1 MNHLKEFFSNR
12 FDDLLERV
20 KVLSN
25 ETSRRFDD
33 VNEKF
38 DDVNKRFDII
48 SADASAFR
56 DETSRRFDDVN
67 KKFDDVN
74 KRFDL
79 VNEKFADVGE
89 DLFELLSST
98 QTPRSA
104 ALVDSCALQSVFF
117 VRTASTSTNTS
128 TTYRHCSAFAYQP
141 FPSKKAVI
149 VTASHCLSRPFMA
162 PSNLTISITYLGDD
176 VIHDCSVLYHQ
187 APPEDSSIL
196 TCPGLTNLIGLVSS
210 GSSRLSQSVAITGFA
225 VDTFNSSSKKTSS
238 KTRSHHVP
246 YYHFNSSFALNV
258 DFSRIVSVAGP
269 PHKLKDGSLCVSS
282 PSEDVWD
289 VNPSGFVERQV
300 REGMSGGP
308 ILDLKC
314 GVVGISHGRSCNAGA
329 YVDLTSVDLYI
340 ESMKSIP

>member
-1 MNHLKEFFSNR
+1 MWAKTSSSCLVRRK
-12 FDDLLERV
+12 LLVRPHW
-20 KVLSN
+20 S
-25 ETSRRFDD
+25 
-33 VNEKF
+33 
-38 DDVNKRFDII
+38 I
-48 SADASAFR
+48 
-56 DETSRRFDDVN
+56 
-67 KKFDDVN
+67 
-74 KRFDL
+74 L
-79 VNEKFADVGE
+79 VRYS
-89 DLFELLSST
+89 LSSSLEPLRLLPT
-98 QTPRSA
+98 RAPHIAT
-104 ALVDSCALQSVFF
+104 ALLLLISLFQ
-117 VRTASTSTNTS
+117 
-128 TTYRHCSAFAYQP
+128 
-141 FPSKKAVI
+141 SKKAVI

-246 YYHFNSSFALNV
+246 FSHFNSSFALNV

-340 ESMKSIP
+340 ESMKSI